1 MLRYLTAGE
10 SHGKCLATILEGIPA
25 GLKLSKEFIDGE
37 LRRRQSGY
45 GRGKRMEI
53 EEDEAE
59 ILSGVRGGE
68 TLGSPITLL
77 IRNRD
82 WENWQ
87 SLMDPLVQPEDL
99 KEEDKLTKPR
109 PGHAD
114 LAGAIKY
121 SQKDLRNILE
131 RSSARETAARVAV
144 GAVAN
149 LLLQEFEIEVVSQ
162 VVEIGGVKAH
172 TADLTMEKIL
182 KARDKSKLGCADK
195 AAEKLMI
202 EKIEKA
208 TKAGDSLGGIFEV
221 VVANVPIGL
230 GSHVHWDRKLDG
242 RLAQALMSIQAIKG
256 VEIGL
261 GFESSRRP
269 GSNVHD
275 EIYYESKKH
284 QFYRKTNRAG
294 GIEGGTTNGEL
305 VVVRAAMK
313 PIPTLKIPL
322 QSVDIVSKDVVK
334 AAVERSDVCA
344 VPAATVVGEAA
355 VAFEMAKAMKEKF
368 GGDSLTE
375 MKRNYASYM
384 EYVSK
389 L

>member
-1 MLRYLTAGE
+1 MRYLTAGE
-10 SHGKCLATILEGIPA
+10 SHGRCLTAILEGIPA
-25 GLKLSKEFIDGE
+25 NLKLSKEFIDKE
-37 LRRRQSGY
+37 LSRRQSGY

-53 EEDEAE
+53 EEDEVE
-59 ILSGVRGGE
+59 ILSGVRWGE

-77 IRNRD
+77 IRNKD

-87 SLMDPLVQPEDL
+87 PLMDPLTRPEGF

-121 SQKDLRNILE
+121 SQKDFRDVLE
-131 RSSARETAARVAV
+131 RSSARETAARVGV
-144 GAVAN
+144 GAVAK
-149 LLLQEFEIEVVSQ
+149 LLLKEFEMEVVSQ

-195 AAEKLMI
+195 TAEKLMI
-202 EKIEKA
+202 EEIEKA
-208 TKAGDSLGGIFEV
+208 TKSGDSLGGIFEV
-221 VVANVPIGL
+221 IVINVPIGL
-230 GSHVHWDRKLDG
+230 GSHVHWDRKLDAL
-242 RLAQALMSIQAIKG
+242 LAQALMSIQAIKG

-261 GFESSRRP
+261 GFESARRP
-269 GSNVHD
+269 GSGVHD
-275 EIYYESKKH
+275 EIYYESKKGK
-284 QFYRKTNRAG
+284 FYRKTNRAG
-294 GIEGGTTNGEL
+294 GIEGGITNGEL

-322 QSVDIVSKDVVK
+322 QSVDIVSKDTVK

-344 VPAATVVGEAA
+344 VPAAAVVGEAV
-355 VAFEMAKAMKEKF
+355 VAFEMAKAMREKF

-375 MKRNYASYM
+375 MKRNYQSYI
-384 EYVSK
+384 EYVRQI
-389 L
+389 